1 MPWRNS
7 ANIELNTEI
16 MMNFQLCQISV
27 QPDKISQPAGLY
39 IHIPFC
45 LKKCPYCN
53 FFSTTD
59 LSLKESF
66 IKALFHEIDQYNGCP
81 LSFDT
86 IYFGGGTPS
95 LLSAAEISSI
105 VNKLFKHFRIRQ
117 DVEITMEINP
127 GAAGAKN
134 FQGYIDA
141 GINRLNIGVQSFQNK
156 NLGFL
161 GRIHNALDACMA
173 LIFARNAGFLNIGI
187 DLIYGLAD
195 QSLKDW
201 ENDLE
206 TALSFHPEHLS
217 CYMLTYERKTPFY
230 KARENGHI
238 LPPDENLQGTFFSFT
253 WDYLFAHGYIPYEIS
268 NFSRIDSEMGGSYR
282 SRHNQKYW
290 TFAPYIGLGPSAHS
304 YLHPVRFWNVKSV
317 DRYIRTIQSGNSPM
331 AGKETLTME
340 QQMIESIFLGLRTKE
355 GIDLKRFEKNL
366 GPVFSNIFSKPLKNL
381 GLKGYLILSDTFC
394 KLTPSGMRF
403 HDSICDLLIGEMP

>member
-1 MPWRNS
+1 MPWRN
-7 ANIELNTEI
+7 I
-16 MMNFQLCQISV
+16 V
-27 QPDKISQPAGLY
+27 RPDKISQPAGIY

-59 LSLKESF
+59 LSLKESY
-66 IKALFHEIDQYNGCP
+66 IKALFHEIDHYNGCL

-95 LLSAAEISSI
+95 LLSVVEISSI
-105 VNKLFKHFRIRQ
+105 LKKLFKHFKIQ
-117 DVEITMEINP
+117 KDTEITMEINP
-127 GAAGAKN
+127 GTTAAKN
-134 FQGYIDA
+134 LQGYIA
-141 GINRLNIGVQSFQNK
+141 SGINRINIGVQSFQDK
-156 NLGFL
+156 YLGFL
-161 GRIHNALDACMA
+161 GRIHSARDACKA
-173 LIFARNAGFLNIGI
+173 LISARNAGFSNIGM
-187 DLIYGLAD
+187 DLIYGLTG

-201 ENDLE
+201 KNDLQK
-206 TALSFHPEHLS
+206 ALSFHPEHLS
-217 CYMLTYERKTPFY
+217 CYMLSYERKTPFY
-230 KARENGHI
+230 KARKNGHI
-238 LPPDENLQGTFFSFT
+238 LPPDENLLGTFFSFT
-253 WDYLFAHGYIPYEIS
+253 WDHLSAHGYIPYEIS
-268 NFSRIDSEMGGSYR
+268 NFSRLDPKIEGLYR

-304 YLHPVRFWNVKSV
+304 YIDPMRFWNIKSV
-317 DRYIRTIQSGNSPM
+317 DRYIRIIQSGNSPV

-355 GIDLKRFEKNL
+355 GIDLKRFEKKF

-381 GLKGYLILSDTFC
+381 EQKGYLTLSDTFC

-403 HDSICDLLIGEMP
+403 HDSICDLFIGAMP